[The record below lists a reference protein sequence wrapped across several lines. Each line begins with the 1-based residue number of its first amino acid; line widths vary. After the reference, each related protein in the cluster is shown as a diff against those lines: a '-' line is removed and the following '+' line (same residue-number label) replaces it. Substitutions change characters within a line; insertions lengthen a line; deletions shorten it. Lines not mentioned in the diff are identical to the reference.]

1 MFARRFFGNAYYGPR
16 YWGNGAVEQ
25 VEVPDVVGDLQ
36 ADGTTELQGAG
47 FVVAVANEYSSVVPV
62 GTIISQSPAGGEFAL
77 PGSTVTIAVSLGA
90 RADGA
95 GKPRKHRHRYFVQ
108 IDGQDFE
115 VRDQQ
120 EAIEV
125 LQKAAALAEVA
136 AERQAKSAK
145 PQQTPKVEPV
155 KLAPPVIRTNAPV
168 DLEPYREAIERA
180 YRNAAMAEEMR
191 RLLEAQM
198 WDDEEAAVYLL
209 LH

>member
-1 MFARRFFGNAYYGPR
+1 MADTGRTVF
-16 YWGNGAVEQ
+16 
-25 VEVPDVVGDLQ
+25 
-36 ADGTTELQGAG
+36 ADGLWADDLWAAG
-47 FVVAVANEYSSVVPV
+47 FWSTTDAAPAPEP
-62 GTIISQSPAGGEFAL
+62 TTPTPAGK
-77 PGSTVTIAVSLGA
+77 
-90 RADGA
+90 
-95 GKPRKHRHRYFVQ
+95 GKKRHKHRYFVQ

-136 AERQAKSAK
+136 AERQAKAAK
-145 PQQTPKVEPV
+145 PQQAPKVEPV
-155 KLAPPVIRTNAPV
+155 KLAPPVIRTNAPI